1 MKNNKQVLTMEQGM
15 EAIMNIIAEAGFKQE
30 PIAPPSSS
38 TEKKKEISQEE
49 TVYDGYGH
57 VIAKNGKKTTTGYKK
72 GAKRVLNA
80 KDSQR
85 KDLLDAAEVILNRVA
100 AFEGKV
106 GRNSVEGVIVRMADA
121 DYSVKCAGH
130 AKPEFADR
138 EEGFVAEKNYITRGK
153 AVNHAPAIAKA
164 LVAEIENEFLK
175 TKIGNQN
182 GFSVTLLEAK
192 SSGIRFEIK
201 NENGVAAEYS
211 YKITKKRARVI
222 IE

>member
-1 MKNNKQVLTMEQGM
+1 MNNKQVLTMEQGM
-15 EAIMNIIAEAGFKQE
+15 EAIMNILAEAGFKQE
-30 PIAPPSSS
+30 PIAPSS
-38 TEKKKEISQEE
+38 SQEE

-72 GAKRVLNA
+72 GAKRVLNS
-80 KDSQR
+80 KDTQR
-85 KDLLDAAEVILNRVA
+85 RDLLDAAEVILNRVA

-153 AVNHAPAIAKA
+153 AVNHAPAIAKV

-175 TKIGNQN
+175 SKIGN
-182 GFSVTLLEAK
+182 GKSITLLEAK

-201 NENGVAAEYS
+201 NENGVAVEYS
-211 YKITKKRARVI
+211 YKITKKRARVVLG
-222 IE
+222 

>member
-1 MKNNKQVLTMEQGM
+1 MNNKQVLTMEQGM

-30 PIAPPSSS
+30 PIAPSS
-38 TEKKKEISQEE
+38 SQEE

-121 DYSVKCAGH
+121 DYAVKCAGH

-138 EEGFVAEKNYITRGK
+138 EEGFVAEKNYVTRGK

-164 LVAEIENEFLK
+164 LVAEIENEFSK
-175 TKIGNQN
+175 SNIGN
-182 GFSVTLLEAK
+182 GKSVTLLEAK

-211 YKITKKRARVI
+211 YKITKKRARVVLG
-222 IE
+222 

>member
-1 MKNNKQVLTMEQGM
+1 MNNKQVLTMEQGM

-30 PIAPPSSS
+30 PIAPSS
-38 TEKKKEISQEE
+38 SQEE

-72 GAKRVLNA
+72 GAKRVLNS

-85 KDLLDAAEVILNRVA
+85 RDLLDAAEVILNRVA

-192 SSGIRFEIK
+192 ASGIRFEIK

-211 YKITKKRARVI
+211 YKITKKRARVVLG
-222 IE
+222 

>member
-30 PIAPPSSS
+30 PIAPSS
-38 TEKKKEISQEE
+38 TEKKEKISQEE

-138 EEGFVAEKNYITRGK
+138 EEGFIAEKNYITRGK

-192 SSGIRFEIK
+192 ASGIRFEIK
-201 NENGVAAEYS
+201 NENSIMEYS

>member
-1 MKNNKQVLTMEQGM
+1 MNNKQVLTMEQGM

-30 PIAPPSSS
+30 PIAPSS
-38 TEKKKEISQEE
+38 SQEE

-80 KDSQR
+80 KDTQR
-85 KDLLDAAEVILNRVA
+85 RDLLDAAEVILNRVA

-164 LVAEIENEFLK
+164 LVAEIENEFSK
-175 TKIGNQN
+175 SNIGN
-182 GFSVTLLEAK
+182 GKSVTLLEAK

-201 NENGVAAEYS
+201 NENGVAVEYS
-211 YKITKKRARVI
+211 YKITKKRARVVLG
-222 IE
+222 

>member
-1 MKNNKQVLTMEQGM
+1 MNNKQVLTMEQGM

-30 PIAPPSSS
+30 PIAPSSN
-38 TEKKKEISQEE
+38 QEE

-72 GAKRVLNA
+72 GAKRVLNS

-85 KDLLDAAEVILNRVA
+85 RDLLDAAEVILNRVA

-121 DYSVKCAGH
+121 DYAVKCAGH

-138 EEGFVAEKNYITRGK
+138 EEGFVAEKNYLTRGK
-153 AVNHAPAIAKA
+153 AVNHAPAIAKV

-175 TKIGNQN
+175 SKIGN
-182 GFSVTLLEAK
+182 GKSITLLEAK

-201 NENGVAAEYS
+201 NENGIAVEYS
-211 YKITKKRARVI
+211 YKITKKRARVVLG
-222 IE
+222 

>member
-1 MKNNKQVLTMEQGM
+1 MNNKQVLTMEQGM

-30 PIAPPSSS
+30 PIAPSS
-38 TEKKKEISQEE
+38 SQEE

-72 GAKRVLNA
+72 GAKRVLNS
-80 KDSQR
+80 KDSLR
-85 KDLLDAAEVILNRVA
+85 RDLLDAAEVILNRVA

-121 DYSVKCAGH
+121 DYAVKCAGH

-138 EEGFVAEKNYITRGK
+138 EEGFVAEKNYLTRGK
-153 AVNHAPAIAKA
+153 AVNHAPAIAKV

-175 TKIGNQN
+175 SKIGN
-182 GFSVTLLEAK
+182 GKSVTLLEAK

-211 YKITKKRARVI
+211 YKITKKRARVVLG
-222 IE
+222 

>member
-1 MKNNKQVLTMEQGM
+1 MNNKQVLTMEQGM
-15 EAIMNIIAEAGFKQE
+15 EAIMNILAEAGFKQE
-30 PIAPPSSS
+30 PIAPSS
-38 TEKKKEISQEE
+38 SQEE

-72 GAKRVLNA
+72 GAKRVLNS

-85 KDLLDAAEVILNRVA
+85 RDLLDAAEVILNRVA

-164 LVAEIENEFLK
+164 LVAEIENEFSK
-175 TKIGNQN
+175 SNIGN
-182 GFSVTLLEAK
+182 GKSVTLLEAK
-192 SSGIRFEIK
+192 SPGIRVEIK

-211 YKITKKRARVI
+211 YKITKKRARVVLG
-222 IE
+222 

>member
-30 PIAPPSSS
+30 PIAPSS
-38 TEKKKEISQEE
+38 TEKKKEVSQEE

-80 KDSQR
+80 KDTQR
-85 KDLLDAAEVILNRVA
+85 RDLLDAAEVILNRVA

-153 AVNHAPAIAKA
+153 AVNHAPAIAKV

-175 TKIGNQN
+175 SKIGN
-182 GFSVTLLEAK
+182 GKSVTLLEAK

-211 YKITKKRARVI
+211 YKITKKRARVVLG
-222 IE
+222 

>member
-1 MKNNKQVLTMEQGM
+1 MYLKNNKQVLTMEQGM
-15 EAIMNIIAEAGFKQE
+15 EAIMNILAEAGFKQE
-30 PIAPPSSS
+30 PIAPSS

-72 GAKRVLNA
+72 GAKRVLNS
-80 KDSQR
+80 KDTQR
-85 KDLLDAAEVILNRVA
+85 RDLLDAAEVILNRVA

-153 AVNHAPAIAKA
+153 AVNHAPAIAKV

-175 TKIGNQN
+175 TKIGN
-182 GFSVTLLEAK
+182 GKSVTLLEAK

-211 YKITKKRARVI
+211 YKITKKRARVVLG
-222 IE
+222 

>member
-1 MKNNKQVLTMEQGM
+1 MNNKQVLTMEQGM
-15 EAIMNIIAEAGFKQE
+15 EAIMNILAEAGFKQE
-30 PIAPPSSS
+30 PIAPSS
-38 TEKKKEISQEE
+38 SQEE

-72 GAKRVLNA
+72 GAKRVLNS

-85 KDLLDAAEVILNRVA
+85 RDLLDAAEVILNRVA

-121 DYSVKCAGH
+121 DYAVKCAGH

-138 EEGFVAEKNYITRGK
+138 EEGFVAEKNYLTRGK
-153 AVNHAPAIAKA
+153 AVNHAPAIAKV
-164 LVAEIENEFLK
+164 LVAEIENEFSK
-175 TKIGNQN
+175 SNIGN
-182 GFSVTLLEAK
+182 GKSVTLLEAK

-201 NENGVAAEYS
+201 NENGVAVEYS
-211 YKITKKRARVI
+211 YKITKKRARVVLG
-222 IE
+222 

>member
-1 MKNNKQVLTMEQGM
+1 MNNKQVLTMEQGM
-15 EAIMNIIAEAGFKQE
+15 EAIMNILAEAGLKQE
-30 PIAPPSSS
+30 PIAPSS
-38 TEKKKEISQEE
+38 SQEE

-164 LVAEIENEFLK
+164 LVAEIENEFSK
-175 TKIGNQN
+175 SNIGN
-182 GFSVTLLEAK
+182 GKSVTLLEAK

-201 NENGVAAEYS
+201 NENGVAVEYS
-211 YKITKKRARVI
+211 YKITKKRARVVLG
-222 IE
+222 

>member
-30 PIAPPSSS
+30 PITPSS

-85 KDLLDAAEVILNRVA
+85 RDLLDAAEVILNRVA

-192 SSGIRFEIK
+192 ASGIRFEIK
-201 NENGVAAEYS
+201 NENSIMEYS

>member
-1 MKNNKQVLTMEQGM
+1 MNNKQVLTMEQGM
-15 EAIMNIIAEAGFKQE
+15 EAIMNILAEAGFKQE
-30 PIAPPSSS
+30 PIAPSS
-38 TEKKKEISQEE
+38 SQEE

-85 KDLLDAAEVILNRVA
+85 RDLLDAAEVILNRVA

-121 DYSVKCAGH
+121 DYAVKCAGH

-138 EEGFVAEKNYITRGK
+138 EEGFVAEKNYLTRGK
-153 AVNHAPAIAKA
+153 AVNHAPAIAKV
-164 LVAEIENEFLK
+164 LVAEIENEFSK
-175 TKIGNQN
+175 SNIGN
-182 GFSVTLLEAK
+182 GKSVTLLEAK

-201 NENGVAAEYS
+201 NENGVAVEYS
-211 YKITKKRARVI
+211 YKITKKRARVVLG
-222 IE
+222 

>member
-30 PIAPPSSS
+30 PIAPSS
-38 TEKKKEISQEE
+38 SQEE

-72 GAKRVLNA
+72 GAKRVLNS

-121 DYSVKCAGH
+121 DYAVKCAGH

-164 LVAEIENEFLK
+164 LVAEIENEFSK
-175 TKIGNQN
+175 SNIGN
-182 GFSVTLLEAK
+182 GKSVTLLEAK

-211 YKITKKRARVI
+211 YKITKKRARVVLG
-222 IE
+222 

>member
-1 MKNNKQVLTMEQGM
+1 MNNKQVLTMEQGM
-15 EAIMNIIAEAGFKQE
+15 EAIMNILAEAGFKQE
-30 PIAPPSSS
+30 PIAPSS
-38 TEKKKEISQEE
+38 SQEE

-72 GAKRVLNA
+72 GAKRVLNS

-121 DYSVKCAGH
+121 DYAVKCAGH
-130 AKPEFADR
+130 VKPEFADR
-138 EEGFVAEKNYITRGK
+138 EEGFVAEKNYLTRGK
-153 AVNHAPAIAKA
+153 AVNHAPAIAKV
-164 LVAEIENEFLK
+164 LVAEIENEFSK
-175 TKIGNQN
+175 SNIGN
-182 GFSVTLLEAK
+182 GKSVTLLEAK

-201 NENGVAAEYS
+201 NENGVAVEYS
-211 YKITKKRARVI
+211 YKITKKRARVVLG
-222 IE
+222 

>member
-1 MKNNKQVLTMEQGM
+1 MNNKQVLTMEQGM

-30 PIAPPSSS
+30 PIAPSS
-38 TEKKKEISQEE
+38 SQEE

-72 GAKRVLNA
+72 GAKRVLNS

-85 KDLLDAAEVILNRVA
+85 RDLLDAAEVILNRVA

-153 AVNHAPAIAKA
+153 AVNHAPAIAKV
-164 LVAEIENEFLK
+164 LVAEIENEFSK
-175 TKIGNQN
+175 SNIGN
-182 GFSVTLLEAK
+182 GKSVTLLEAK

-201 NENGVAAEYS
+201 NENGVAVEYS
-211 YKITKKRARVI
+211 YKITKKRARVVLG
-222 IE
+222 

>member
-1 MKNNKQVLTMEQGM
+1 MNNKQVLTMEQGM
-15 EAIMNIIAEAGFKQE
+15 EAIMNILAEAGFKQE
-30 PIAPPSSS
+30 PIAPSS
-38 TEKKKEISQEE
+38 SQEE

-80 KDSQR
+80 KDTQR
-85 KDLLDAAEVILNRVA
+85 RDLLDAAEVILNRVA

-106 GRNSVEGVIVRMADA
+106 GRNSVEGVVVRMADA
-121 DYSVKCAGH
+121 DYTVKCAGH

-138 EEGFVAEKNYITRGK
+138 EEGFVAEKNYLTRGK
-153 AVNHAPAIAKA
+153 AVNHAPAIAKV
-164 LVAEIENEFLK
+164 LVAEVENEFLK

-192 SSGIRFEIK
+192 ASGIRFEIK
-201 NENGVAAEYS
+201 NENGTAAEYS
-211 YKITKKRARVI
+211 YKITKKRARVVLG
-222 IE
+222 

>member
-1 MKNNKQVLTMEQGM
+1 MNNKQVLTMEQGM

-30 PIAPPSSS
+30 PIAPSS
-38 TEKKKEISQEE
+38 SQEE

-57 VIAKNGKKTTTGYKK
+57 IIAKNGKKTTTGYKK

-164 LVAEIENEFLK
+164 LVAEIENEFSK
-175 TKIGNQN
+175 SNIGN
-182 GFSVTLLEAK
+182 GKSVTLLEAK

-201 NENGVAAEYS
+201 NENGIAAEYS
-211 YKITKKRARVI
+211 YKITKKRARVVLG
-222 IE
+222 

>member
-15 EAIMNIIAEAGFKQE
+15 EAIMNILAEAGFKQE
-30 PIAPPSSS
+30 PIAPSS

-211 YKITKKRARVI
+211 YKITKKRARVVLG
-222 IE
+222 

>member
-1 MKNNKQVLTMEQGM
+1 MNNKQVLTMEQGM

-30 PIAPPSSS
+30 PIAPPSS

-85 KDLLDAAEVILNRVA
+85 RDLLDAAEVILNRVA

-192 SSGIRFEIK
+192 ASGIRFEIK
-201 NENGVAAEYS
+201 NENGIASEYS
-211 YKITKKRARVI
+211 YKITKKRARVVLG
-222 IE
+222 

>member
-15 EAIMNIIAEAGFKQE
+15 EAIMNILAEAGFKQE
-30 PIAPPSSS
+30 PIAPSS
-38 TEKKKEISQEE
+38 SQEE

-72 GAKRVLNA
+72 GAKRVLNS
-80 KDSQR
+80 KDSLR
-85 KDLLDAAEVILNRVA
+85 RDLLDAAEVILNRVA

-153 AVNHAPAIAKA
+153 AVNHAPAIAKV
-164 LVAEIENEFLK
+164 LVAEIENEFSK
-175 TKIGNQN
+175 SNIGN
-182 GFSVTLLEAK
+182 GKSVTLLEAK

-211 YKITKKRARVI
+211 YKITKKRARVVLG
-222 IE
+222 

>member
-1 MKNNKQVLTMEQGM
+1 MNNKQVLTMEQGM

-30 PIAPPSSS
+30 PIAPSS
-38 TEKKKEISQEE
+38 SQEE

-72 GAKRVLNA
+72 GAKRVLNS

-85 KDLLDAAEVILNRVA
+85 RDLLDAAEVILNRVA

-153 AVNHAPAIAKA
+153 AVNHAPAIAKT
-164 LVAEIENEFLK
+164 LVAEIENEFSK
-175 TKIGNQN
+175 SNIGN
-182 GFSVTLLEAK
+182 GKSVTLLEAK

-211 YKITKKRARVI
+211 YKITKKRARVVLG
-222 IE
+222 

>member
-15 EAIMNIIAEAGFKQE
+15 EAIMNILAEAGFKQE
-30 PIAPPSSS
+30 PIAPSS

-80 KDSQR
+80 KDTQR
-85 KDLLDAAEVILNRVA
+85 RDLLDAAEVILNRVA

-153 AVNHAPAIAKA
+153 AVNHAPAIAKV

-175 TKIGNQN
+175 TKIGN
-182 GFSVTLLEAK
+182 GKSITLLEAK

-211 YKITKKRARVI
+211 YKITKKRARVVLG
-222 IE
+222 

>member
-1 MKNNKQVLTMEQGM
+1 MNNKQVLTMEQGM
-15 EAIMNIIAEAGFKQE
+15 EAIMNILAEAGFKQE
-30 PIAPPSSS
+30 PIAPSS
-38 TEKKKEISQEE
+38 SQEE

-72 GAKRVLNA
+72 GAKRVLNS

-85 KDLLDAAEVILNRVA
+85 RDLLDAAEVILNRVA

-153 AVNHAPAIAKA
+153 AVNHAPAIAKV
-164 LVAEIENEFLK
+164 LVAEIENEFSK
-175 TKIGNQN
+175 SNIGN
-182 GFSVTLLEAK
+182 GKSVTLLEAK

-211 YKITKKRARVI
+211 YKITKKRARVVLG
-222 IE
+222 

>member
-1 MKNNKQVLTMEQGM
+1 MNNKQVLTMEQGM
-15 EAIMNIIAEAGFKQE
+15 EAIMNILAEAGLKQE
-30 PIAPPSSS
+30 PIAPSS
-38 TEKKKEISQEE
+38 SQEE

-85 KDLLDAAEVILNRVA
+85 RDLLDAAEVILNRVA

-153 AVNHAPAIAKA
+153 AVNHAPAIAKV
-164 LVAEIENEFLK
+164 LVAEIENEFSK
-175 TKIGNQN
+175 SNIGN
-182 GFSVTLLEAK
+182 GKSVTLLEAK

-211 YKITKKRARVI
+211 YKITKKRARVVLG
-222 IE
+222 

>member
-1 MKNNKQVLTMEQGM
+1 MNNKQVLTMEQGM
-15 EAIMNIIAEAGFKQE
+15 EAIMNILAEAGFKQE
-30 PIAPPSSS
+30 PIAPPSS
-38 TEKKKEISQEE
+38 TEKKEEISQEE

-85 KDLLDAAEVILNRVA
+85 RDLLDAAEVILNRVA

-121 DYSVKCAGH
+121 DYAVKCAGH
-130 AKPEFADR
+130 AKQEFADR

-164 LVAEIENEFLK
+164 LVAEIENEFSK
-175 TKIGNQN
+175 SNIGN
-182 GFSVTLLEAK
+182 GKSVTLLEAK

-211 YKITKKRARVI
+211 YKITKKRARVVLG
-222 IE
+222 

>member
-1 MKNNKQVLTMEQGM
+1 MNNKQVLTMEQGM

-30 PIAPPSSS
+30 PIAPSS
-38 TEKKKEISQEE
+38 SQEE

-57 VIAKNGKKTTTGYKK
+57 VIAKNGKKTTTGSKK
-72 GAKRVLNA
+72 GAKRVLNS
-80 KDSQR
+80 KDSLR

-164 LVAEIENEFLK
+164 LVAEIENEFSK
-175 TKIGNQN
+175 SNIGN
-182 GFSVTLLEAK
+182 GKSVTLLEAK

-211 YKITKKRARVI
+211 YKITKKRARVVLG
-222 IE
+222 

>member
-1 MKNNKQVLTMEQGM
+1 MNNKQVLTMEQGM

-30 PIAPPSSS
+30 PIAPSS
-38 TEKKKEISQEE
+38 SQEE

-106 GRNSVEGVIVRMADA
+106 GRNSVEGVVVRMADA
-121 DYSVKCAGH
+121 DYAVKCAGH

-138 EEGFVAEKNYITRGK
+138 EEGFVAEKNYLTRGK

-164 LVAEIENEFLK
+164 LVAEIENEFSK
-175 TKIGNQN
+175 SNIGN
-182 GFSVTLLEAK
+182 GKSVTLLEAK

-211 YKITKKRARVI
+211 YKITKKRARVVLG
-222 IE
+222 

>member
-1 MKNNKQVLTMEQGM
+1 MNKKQVLTMEQGM

-30 PIAPPSSS
+30 PIAPSS
-38 TEKKKEISQEE
+38 SQEE

-72 GAKRVLNA
+72 GAKRVLNS

-85 KDLLDAAEVILNRVA
+85 RDLLDAAEVILNRVA

-153 AVNHAPAIAKA
+153 AVNHAPAIAKV
-164 LVAEIENEFLK
+164 LVAEIENEFSK
-175 TKIGNQN
+175 SNIGN
-182 GFSVTLLEAK
+182 GKSVTLLEAK

-211 YKITKKRARVI
+211 YKITKKRARVVLG
-222 IE
+222 

>member
-1 MKNNKQVLTMEQGM
+1 MNNKQVLTMEQGM

-30 PIAPPSSS
+30 PIAPSS
-38 TEKKKEISQEE
+38 SQEE

-72 GAKRVLNA
+72 GAKRVLNS
-80 KDSQR
+80 KDTQR
-85 KDLLDAAEVILNRVA
+85 RDLLDAAEVILNRVA

-121 DYSVKCAGH
+121 DYAVKCAGH

-138 EEGFVAEKNYITRGK
+138 EEGFVAEKNYLTRGK

-164 LVAEIENEFLK
+164 LVAEIENEFSK
-175 TKIGNQN
+175 SNIGN
-182 GFSVTLLEAK
+182 GKSVTLLEAK

-211 YKITKKRARVI
+211 YKITKKRARVVLG
-222 IE
+222 